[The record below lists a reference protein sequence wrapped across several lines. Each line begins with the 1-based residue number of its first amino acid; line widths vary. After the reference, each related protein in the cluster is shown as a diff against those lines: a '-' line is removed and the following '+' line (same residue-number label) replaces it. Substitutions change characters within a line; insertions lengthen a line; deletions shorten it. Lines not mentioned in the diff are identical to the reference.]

1 MAIEPRKPPPQFVV
15 KLQRA
20 LGGRAGW
27 GGFVLQILFV
37 AALAWIGYEIVA
49 NARANL
55 QAQRITAGFGFL
67 QNTAGFDVSQ
77 SSDSVFRDRTPIPAY
92 SWSGLLNTLLV
103 SVIGIFFATLIGFI
117 VALGRLSPNW
127 LLSRI
132 SGGYV
137 ELIRNLPL
145 LFQILFWYLAV
156 LAALPNPRQS
166 ISLFGAFFLNNRGL
180 VIPKPI
186 GNPGF
191 EPFVVAV
198 LIAIVAAI
206 VLWRYARRQLFQSG
220 KVIKVWPYALG
231 LLIGLPLVTALIF
244 GAPVT
249 FEMPVLRG
257 FNFSGGSRVI
267 PEFVALT
274 LALSTYTAAFIA
286 EIVRAGIL
294 SVHKGQMEAGS
305 SLGLQRG
312 SMLRLIV
319 MPQAMRVILPPLT
332 NQYLNLTKNSS
343 LAVAIG
349 YPDLVSVFAGTTLSQ
364 TGQAIEIIAHHHG
377 RLSPDLAGHQR
388 DHELLR
394 LADRPEH
401 GRMSDITASSFVR
414 QDLVPERAAPV
425 KTTGFVGFLRTRL
438 FNSPT
443 NILLTIVSVLLLWF
457 VVVPAIKF
465 LLVDAVWSGK
475 DRNACLA
482 ENAGHT
488 VGACWPFVQAKF
500 TPVHLW
506 LLSRAGA
513 LAGQP
518 DLPARPRCCCCRC

>member
-1 MAIEPRKPPPQFVV
+1 MAIEPRKPPSQLLP

-27 GGFVLQILFV
+27 SGFVLQLLFV
-37 AALAWIGYEIVA
+37 AALAWISYEIVA

-67 QNTAGFDVSQ
+67 ANNAGFDVSQ
-77 SSDSVFRDRTPIPAY
+77 SLIPYSGSDPYTRVFVV
-92 SWSGLLNTLLV
+92 GLLNTLLV
-103 SVIGIFFATLIGFI
+103 SVIGIFFATIIGFL

-127 LLSRI
+127 LLARI

-137 ELIRNLPL
+137 ELIRNLPV

-166 ISLFGAFFLNNRGL
+166 VSIFDAVFLSNRGL
-180 VIPKPI
+180 VVPRPV
-186 GNPGF
+186 GQAGF
-191 EPFVVAV
+191 EPFVVA
-198 LIAIVAAI
+198 LLLAIVATI
-206 VLWRYARRQLFQSG
+206 VLWRYARRQLFESG
-220 KVIKVWPYALG
+220 KVIKVWPWALG
-231 LLIGLPLVTALIF
+231 MIIGLPLISALIF
-244 GAPVT
+244 GKPVT

-257 FNFSGGSRVI
+257 FNFAGGSRLI

-312 SMLRLIV
+312 SVLRLIV
-319 MPQAMRVILPPLT
+319 IPQAMRVILPPLT

-364 TGQAIEIIAHHHG
+364 TGQAIEIIG
-377 RLSPDLAGHQR
+377 ITMGVY
-388 DHELLR
+388 LLIS
-394 LADRPEH
+394 LITSAI
-401 GRMSDITASSFVR
+401 MSFYGWRI
-414 QDLVPERAAPV
+414 
-425 KTTGFVGFLRTRL
+425 
-438 FNSPT
+438 
-443 NILLTIVSVLLLWF
+443 
-457 VVVPAIKF
+457 
-465 LLVDAVWSGK
+465 
-475 DRNACLA
+475 
-482 ENAGHT
+482 
-488 VGACWPFVQAKF
+488 
-500 TPVHLW
+500 
-506 LLSRAGA
+506 SRSMG
-513 LAGQP
+513 G
-518 DLPARPRCCCCRC
+518 

>member
-1 MAIEPRKPPPQFVV
+1 MSIEARSPPPQFVA
-15 KLQRA
+15 KLRRA

-27 GGFVLQILFV
+27 AGFALQILFV
-37 AALAWIGYEIVA
+37 AALVWLCYEIVA

-55 QAQRITAGFGFL
+55 QAQRITAGFGFMA
-67 QNTAGFDVSQ
+67 NTAGFDVSQ
-77 SSDSVFRDRTPIPAY
+77 SLIPYSGSDSYTRVFLV
-92 SWSGLLNTLLV
+92 GLLNTLLV
-103 SVIGIFFATLIGFI
+103 SIIGIFFATIIGFL

-166 ISLFGAFFLNNRGL
+166 ISLFGSFFLSNRGF
-180 VIPKPI
+180 VVPKPI

-191 EPFVVAV
+191 EAFIAAVVVA
-198 LIAIVAAI
+198 IAGS
-206 VLWRYARRQLFQSG
+206 LLLRRYARKQLFDHG
-220 KVIKVWPYALG
+220 RMIRIWPYVLG
-231 LLIGLPLVTALIF
+231 MLIGLPLLTSLVF

-249 FEMPVLRG
+249 FQIPELKG
-257 FNFSGGSRVI
+257 FNFSGGSRII

-286 EIVRAGIL
+286 EIVRAGIQ

-312 SMLRLIV
+312 STLRLIV
-319 MPQAMRVILPPLT
+319 VPQAMRVILPPLT

-364 TGQAIEIIAHHHG
+364 TGQAIEIIAITMGVYLLISLVTSAIMSFYGWRLG
-377 RLSPDLAGHQR
+377 RSLEP
-388 DHELLR
+388 
-394 LADRPEH
+394 
-401 GRMSDITASSFVR
+401 
-414 QDLVPERAAPV
+414 
-425 KTTGFVGFLRTRL
+425 
-438 FNSPT
+438 
-443 NILLTIVSVLLLWF
+443 
-457 VVVPAIKF
+457 
-465 LLVDAVWSGK
+465 
-475 DRNACLA
+475 
-482 ENAGHT
+482 
-488 VGACWPFVQAKF
+488 
-500 TPVHLW
+500 
-506 LLSRAGA
+506 
-513 LAGQP
+513 
-518 DLPARPRCCCCRC
+518 